1 MIRYKLYQGTS
12 TRTGTKGK
20 WYARAAHEAVTF
32 DQFIKH
38 IANHHCIFSEATL
51 RAVLGEVKVCLREL
65 LLEGKAVRIDD
76 LGIFSLGIKSA
87 GSSTRKAFNV
97 GAYIKGV
104 RVNWYLGKQF
114 TTANLFKEATFKE
127 AGAYSTDDATTTAEE
142 ENERAVAD

>member
-32 DQFIKH
+32 DQFVKH

-76 LGIFSLGIKSA
+76 LGIFSLGIT
-87 GSSTRKAFNV
+87 SSGAQTRKQFNV
-97 GAYIKGV
+97 ASNILGV
-104 RVNWYLGKQF
+104 HINWYLGKQF
-114 TTANLFKEATFKE
+114 TASELRKDATFKE
-127 AGAYSTDDATTTAEE
+127 AGTYSGSDVSTTAEE